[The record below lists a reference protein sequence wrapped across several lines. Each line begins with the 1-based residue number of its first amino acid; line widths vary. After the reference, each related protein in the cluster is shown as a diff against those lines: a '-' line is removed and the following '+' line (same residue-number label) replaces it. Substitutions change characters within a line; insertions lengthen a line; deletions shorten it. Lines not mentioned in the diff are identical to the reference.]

1 MNAQFYGVGYRIRRS
16 EQDGRLTVS
25 HGGSSAGG
33 ITSFVIY
40 PEANV
45 VVAVTSNIAIL
56 SSTLRIGRVA
66 TEMAGF
72 FLAALPE

>member
-1 MNAQFYGVGYRIRRS
+1 MNPQFYGVGFRIGRR
-16 EQDGRLTVS
+16 QDGRLTVS

-33 ITSFVIY
+33 ITSFVIF

-56 SSTLRIGRVA
+56 SSTLRIGQVA
-66 TEMAGF
+66 MEMAGY
-72 FLAALPE
+72 FLPAQTE